1 MEIVEN
7 FMASGNIVDLAFI
20 LASTHNSSFSIDKL
34 GR

>member
-7 FMASGNIVDLAFI
+7 FMASGIIIDLAFI
-20 LASTHNSSFSIDKL
+20 LVSTHNSSYSVDKL